1 MVTQKKQKKNFMVW
15 KKSTKSWDVDVN
27 NIAILKLAKTKPNS
41 KYLIG
46 YLDEVKMPLVFISLK
61 MSGYTKFFK
70 VTDKDNKVVPSRV
83 EYDKLFKK

>member
-1 MVTQKKQKKNFMVW
+1 MVRQKKQKKNFMVW

-46 YLDEVKMPLVFISLK
+46 YLDDVKMPLVFISLK
-61 MSGYTKFFK
+61 MSGYTKIL
-70 VTDKDNKVVPSRV
+70 
-83 EYDKLFKK
+83 KLQIKTIK